1 MHIDLDP
8 ARDAFCA
15 ELDELLELAGR
26 LDDHD
31 LLATSRCR
39 GWTVGDVLVHV
50 HLGLQEM
57 LLGIVSPTSEAAT
70 VDAAS
75 YWTSAPPSNDD
86 AAFGVGHV
94 HYVRLLAS
102 AYREPGALAKHLS
115 VTGRTVRRAAA
126 TLPDG
131 RLEFQGHVIATGDF
145 LATWAVELAVHHLD
159 LGAELTLPPPRAEAV
174 RLARRTVEELAGGAL
189 PADLPDSEAVL
200 IGTGRRDPGDLE
212 VPGLRLPALG

>member
-1 MHIDLDP
+1 VHIDLAP
-8 ARDAFCA
+8 ARDAFCG

-26 LDDHD
+26 LDEHD

-57 LLGIVSPTSEAAT
+57 LLGIVSPTSKSRT

-75 YWTSAPPSNDD
+75 YWASAPPSNDD

-102 AYREPGALAKHLS
+102 AYRGPDALAKHLS
-115 VTGRTVRRAAA
+115 LIGRTVRRAAA
-126 TLPDG
+126 RLPDG
-131 RLEFQGHVIATGDF
+131 QLEFQGHVIATGDF

-189 PADLPDSEAVL
+189 PADLSDTEAVL
-200 IGTGRRDPGDLE
+200 IGTGRREAGDLE
-212 VPGLRLPALG
+212 VAGLRLPALG